1 MRRLQRLSVRIRV
14 TLALTAVMAVVLAAT
29 GLFVYL
35 RLASELDATVDQ
47 GLRARAGDLSAL
59 VESRQVSLTSVGRSR
74 LTEDGENL
82 AQILSSSGR
91 LVDSTP
97 TLRGASFLTPE
108 ELSRALRETTLVDGK
123 RVPGEGDRVRV
134 LATSVRV
141 DGDTFVVVV
150 GAPLEGRRDA
160 LRSLAGLLLLG
171 GPIALLLAAL
181 AGYAAT
187 AAALRPVERMRRR
200 ASEIQAAR
208 PSERL
213 PVPPADDEIG
223 RLGHT
228 LNALLA
234 RLEETLE
241 RERTFVSDASHELR
255 TPLAIVKA
263 EIELALRTGTT
274 GEEHR
279 AALASVGEETDR
291 LIQLAEDL
299 LVIARS
305 DQGRLPIRAEAVTA
319 VELFEDVRRR
329 FERRA
334 AAARVTIAVEAP
346 VDLSVRV
353 DPLRFEQAL
362 GNLVDNALRHG
373 GSSVELRAEERA
385 GGVAV
390 HVSDDGEG
398 FSPDFVD
405 VAFDRFTRA
414 DSARGRGGS
423 GLGLAIVKAIVEAH
437 GGTVRAGGRADGDA
451 GAEVTLLL
459 LPPR

>member
-1 MRRLQRLSVRIRV
+1 MRRLRRLSVRIRV

-47 GLRARAGDLSAL
+47 GLRARAGDLGAL
-59 VESRQVSLTSVGRSR
+59 VENRQVSLTSVGRSL
-74 LTEDGENL
+74 LTEEGENL
-82 AQILSSSGR
+82 AQVLTSSGR

-97 TLRGASFLTPE
+97 TLRGASFLTPG
-108 ELSRALRETTLVDGK
+108 ELQHAFRRTTLIDDK
-123 RVPGEGDRVRV
+123 RVPGEGDPVRV
-134 LATSVRV
+134 LATPVRV
-141 DGDTFVVVV
+141 DEDTFVVVV
-150 GAPLEGRRDA
+150 GAPLEDRRDA
-160 LRSLAGLLLLG
+160 LRSLAGQLLLG

-181 AGYAAT
+181 AGYGAT

-200 ASEIQAAR
+200 ASEIQAAK

-228 LNALLA
+228 LNALLS

-263 EIELALRTGTT
+263 EIELALRDGAT
-274 GEEHR
+274 GEDHR

-305 DQGRLPIRAEAVTA
+305 DQGRLPIRAEPVAA
-319 VELFEDVRRR
+319 AELCEDVRRR

-334 AAARVTIAVEAP
+334 EAAGVTISVAAP
-346 VDLSVRV
+346 ADLHLTV

-373 GSSVELRAEERA
+373 GSAVELRVEATTA
-385 GGVAV
+385 GVAV
-390 HVSDDGEG
+390 QVSDNGEG
-398 FSPDFVD
+398 FPAGFVD
-405 VAFDRFTRA
+405 SAFQRFTRA

-437 GGTVRAGGRADGDA
+437 GGTARAGGRGDGGP
-451 GAEVTLLL
+451 GATVTLLL
-459 LPPR
+459 ADR

>member
-59 VESRQVSLTSVGRSR
+59 VGNRQVSMTPVGRSL
-74 LTEDGENL
+74 LTEEGENL
-82 AQILSSSGR
+82 AQVLSSSGR
-91 LVDSTP
+91 VVDSTP
-97 TLRGASFLTPE
+97 TLRGAPFLTSG
-108 ELSRALRETTLVDGK
+108 ELARALRRTTRLYGK

-134 LATSVRV
+134 LATPVRV
-141 DGDTFVVVV
+141 GGSTSVVVV
-150 GAPLEGRRDA
+150 GAPLEDRRDA
-160 LRSLAGLLLLG
+160 LRSLAGLLLIG

-263 EIELALRTGTT
+263 EIELALRDGAT

-305 DQGRLPIRAEAVTA
+305 DQGRLPIRAERVL
-319 VELFEDVRRR
+319 VIELFEDVRRR

-334 AAARVTIAVEAP
+334 AAAGVAITATAV
-346 VDLSVRV
+346 VDLTVEG
-353 DPLRFEQAL
+353 DPLRVEQAL

-373 GSSVELRAEERA
+373 GSTVELRGEVTAT
-385 GGVAV
+385 GVEL
-390 HVSDDGEG
+390 HVVDDGAG
-398 FSPDFVD
+398 FPPGFVGS
-405 VAFDRFTRA
+405 AFERFTRA
-414 DSARGRGGS
+414 DSARERGGS
-423 GLGLAIVKAIVEAH
+423 GLGLAIVRAIAEAH
-437 GGTVRAGGRADGDA
+437 SGTARAGGRADGGS
-451 GAEVTLLL
+451 GASVTLLL
-459 LPPR
+459 PRR